1 VTHLRKRLT
10 YANVMSS
17 IAVFLVLGGGAAFAA
32 AQLGKNTVGTKQ
44 LKNNAVTTAKVKK
57 EAISSAKLQNGAVT
71 NGKLAA
77 DAVTDEKLAANAVTN
92 GKLAADA
99 VTGDKVKDNSLTG
112 ADVNASTLGQVPSS
126 KKADT
131 ATKTENVLGALVHEV
146 PGGEALPTSTTIA
159 QSSEADVKGGSCFL
173 GVCPVTFNRDI
184 SNCVATGSDASQTAG
199 TLGTAA
205 FVEVAI
211 VSPNTVDAI
220 VYNKKGATPVAEN
233 FSHDFSV
240 TVVCPT

>member
-1 VTHLRKRLT
+1 
-10 YANVMSS
+10 M
-17 IAVFLVLGGGAAFAA
+17 
-32 AQLGKNTVGTKQ
+32 
-44 LKNNAVTTAKVKK
+44 TTAKVKK
-57 EAISSAKLQNGAVT
+57 EAISSAKLKNGAVT
-71 NGKLAA
+71 SEKLATS
-77 DAVTDEKLAANAVTN
+77 AVTDEKLAASAVTN
-92 GKLAADA
+92 SKIAADA

-112 ADVNASTLGQVPSS
+112 ADINASTLGQVPSA

-131 ATKTENVLGALVHEV
+131 ATRTENVLGALVHEV

-159 QSSEADVKGGSCFL
+159 QSSEAGIGGGNCFF
-173 GVCPVTFNRDI
+173 GVCPVTFPRDI
-184 SNCVATGSDASQTAG
+184 SNCIATGSDASQTTG

-211 VSPNTVDAI
+211 APPNTVEAI
-220 VYNKKGATPVAEN
+220 VYNKKGANPVAEN